1 MGRRT
6 VNQFEMARLGR
17 HVRNNHRRR
26 DRLRD
31 NNIRRLLLNLE
42 EQRITISEFLVVA
55 ANYFNPLRDEDDELQ
70 INEDEINGNLDDIRA
85 AYALIINP
93 IVPAAPVPAAAGGA
107 VAPVAAAPVAAA
119 PVAAADAT
127 VGAIPAADGGPADA
141 VVAPVINA
149 IAAAVPVGAIA
160 VAPVD
165 ANFAPVGAAVLA
177 VGAAIAPVGAAVP
190 AVGAAVPAVGAAIAP
205 VGAAVPAV
213 GAAVPAVGAAVLAP
227 FDPVNVVNPPQRG
240 RPRGRPRLVGGNRQA
255 RARGRNRGA
264 AVAPPRQARN
274 PNPPRGQ
281 QELDDSGSDDGGN
294 MDAFRRNLDRLFE
307 REHARFL
314 ERRRA
319 RDERFQQLRQ
329 MEEDMDFDHPYLNHI
344 QDPINAP
351 ANPNLGMDI
360 EPVNLVNGCTI
371 CYAEEAEYGLNTC
384 PHRFCLTCI
393 NRFQPKIC
401 PHCRQIFQFHLEPN
415 VFYNPPLAAEN
426 E

>member
-1 MGRRT
+1 
-6 VNQFEMARLGR
+6 MARLGR
-17 HVRNNHRRR
+17 HVPNNHRRR

-70 INEDEINGNLDDIRA
+70 INEEEINGNLDDVRA

-93 IVPAAPVPAAAGGA
+93 IVPAVPVPAAAGGA

-119 PVAAADAT
+119 DAA

-141 VVAPVINA
+141 VVAPVINNA
-149 IAAAVPVGAIA
+149 IAAAALVGAIA
-160 VAPVD
+160 FAPVD
-165 ANFAPVGAAVLA
+165 ANFAPVGAA
-177 VGAAIAPVGAAVP
+177 IAP
-190 AVGAAVPAVGAAIAP
+190 
-205 VGAAVPAV
+205 V

-274 PNPPRGQ
+274 ANPPRGQ

-294 MDAFRRNLDRLFE
+294 MDAFRRNLDGLFE
-307 REHARFL
+307 REHACFL

-319 RDERFQQLRQ
+319 RDERFQELRQ
-329 MEEDMDFDHPYLNHI
+329 MEEDMDFDHPFLNHI

-360 EPVNLVNGCTI
+360 EPVNLVNESTI

-384 PHRFCLTCI
+384 PHR
-393 NRFQPKIC
+393 
-401 PHCRQIFQFHLEPN
+401 
-415 VFYNPPLAAEN
+415 
-426 E
+426 